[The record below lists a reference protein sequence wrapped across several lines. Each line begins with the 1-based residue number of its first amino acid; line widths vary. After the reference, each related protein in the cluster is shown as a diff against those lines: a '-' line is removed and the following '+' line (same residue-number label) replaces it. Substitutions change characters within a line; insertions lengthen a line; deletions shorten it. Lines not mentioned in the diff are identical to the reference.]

1 MIPPNPPLNEH
12 KHQGNWGNNA
22 NHNIKHN
29 HNGLE
34 HEIDHMGEQQD
45 ENDMLVEPIPGEQQ
59 DSITVHDFSSEGTIS
74 TFLLDQQ
81 QHLG

>member
-1 MIPPNPPLNEH
+1 
-12 KHQGNWGNNA
+12 
-22 NHNIKHN
+22 
-29 HNGLE
+29 
-34 HEIDHMGEQQD
+34 MGEQQD